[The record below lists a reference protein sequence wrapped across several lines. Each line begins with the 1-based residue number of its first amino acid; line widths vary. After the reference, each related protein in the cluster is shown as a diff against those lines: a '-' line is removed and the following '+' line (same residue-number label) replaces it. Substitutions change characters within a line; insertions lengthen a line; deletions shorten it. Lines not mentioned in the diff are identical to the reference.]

1 MFCRDRLLHSG
12 LKLALCA
19 AAFASAAPAA
29 HAATS
34 SDAAKLAR
42 LSLEVT
48 RAEDIR
54 AVKELQISY
63 AQYSQF
69 GLWSQMTSL
78 FTDNAEAIYGKDDLK
93 GRAAI
98 GQYYLTKWGG
108 GREGLP

>member
-1 MFCRDRLLHSG
+1 MISQSRRG
-12 LKLALCA
+12 RRNLKLALCA
-19 AAFASAAPAA
+19 VIFAFTAPVA
-29 HAATS
+29 HAAA
-34 SDAAKLAR
+34 SDVVAKITR

-54 AVKELQISY
+54 AVKRVQISY

-93 GRAAI
+93 GRDAI
-98 GQYYLTKWGG
+98 GRYYLTKW
-108 GREGLP
+108 